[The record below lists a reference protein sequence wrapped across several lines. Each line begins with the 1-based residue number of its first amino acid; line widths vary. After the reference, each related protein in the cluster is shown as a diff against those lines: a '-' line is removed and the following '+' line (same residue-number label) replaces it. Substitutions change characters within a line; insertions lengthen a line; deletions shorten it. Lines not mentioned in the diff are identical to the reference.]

1 MTFRPYILYSLLVLT
16 IFQACSKKSELP
28 NSDDEQALVNVNGKI
43 LYKYEVD
50 NIVPKGLNQTDS
62 TLAAEA
68 YIKMWIKNELIY
80 EKALENLNDKEK
92 IEALVNNYRQS
103 LTIFTYQEQLLQ
115 ERLSKNISD
124 SELQTFYNENPD
136 QFKLDNSIIKGFF
149 LKVPLNAPQID
160 EMKKW
165 YKQGDLKAIEQIEKL
180 SLQNAVIF
188 DYFNSQWVDF
198 DDIMTNIPYQVT
210 NQKQFLSSNKTFEV
224 QDSSYIYLLN
234 IKEYL
239 LEGNQTPFDYSK
251 GKIMD
256 IIINRKREKF
266 IKEFEENLY
275 KAAIDNKQIKYYK

>member
-50 NIVPKGLNQTDS
+50 DIVPKGLNQTDS

-92 IEALVNNYRQS
+92 IEELVNNYRQS

-124 SELQTFYNENPD
+124 SELQTLYNENPD

-149 LKVPLNAPQID
+149 LKVPLNAPQFD

-198 DDIMTNIPYQVT
+198 DDVMTNIPYQVT
-210 NQKQFLSSNKTFEV
+210 NEKQFLSSNKTFEV
-224 QDSSYIYLLN
+224 QDSSYVYLLN

-256 IIINRKREKF
+256 IIINRKRENF